1 MKNHDT
7 VDPGTVYARDD
18 LTSDLPE
25 ELPIQYRYDAHVLES
40 GHEMPNQETDLQK
53 TFPGEDE
60 PGMEWIQKR
69 NHLVNHFA
77 RMNRKKRARNNMLVI
92 I

>member
-1 MKNHDT
+1 MKND
-7 VDPGTVYARDD
+7 DKMNPWPVYSRDD
-18 LTSDLPE
+18 LTSDLAD
-25 ELPIQYRYDAHVLES
+25 ELPIQYRYDADVLDS
-40 GHEMPNQETDLQK
+40 GSEAPDEEADLLN
-53 TFPGEDE
+53 TFSGEDE

-77 RMNRKKRARNNMLVI
+77 RMNRKKRARDNMLVI